1 MRKDAAGGEPMK
13 AECGQHRER
22 FGEYLDGEMPEAD
35 RNALEAHVAKCAECR
50 RELNLLHQTIR
61 TVAELPERSA
71 PVGFPERVARSIAA
85 DRAPVGRPRMIVL
98 CARALPVAAMLT
110 LVLGLL
116 VYVPGRKPTSGPAEA
131 RHLAM
136 ARRVAEPEAPVARPA
151 AAEAR
156 TVAPGRAFSEEGARE
171 FLPVAMMRED
181 ASELA
186 DRLERVTGFPAGAP
200 HIREQLGQ
208 AGAVRGM
215 AGARARDEMELP
227 GPPALSWRE
236 LETPEDE
243 SLRVLSVL
251 QAGAPFVFTQVASE
265 GFAEPAGRAQQVFT
279 VMAEE
284 PIAVM
289 RQTVAVANGIGV
301 AAALRVEPEDKD
313 GGGVDV
319 FLTVPAA
326 RYDGLLKELVKLAPP
341 ERQSLANTDVGSGEF
356 LEAML
361 TNYAVYKGAR
371 EADEKFKEGQTVA
384 APAKSASLAF
394 GAVRTTPEAA
404 PAEEARRRA
413 GQAGHRAARAG
424 GFLSEAAAPV
434 SLVIRI
440 QKPAPPAE
448 AGR

>member
-1 MRKDAAGGEPMK
+1 LRKDAAGGEPMK

-35 RNALEAHVAKCAECR
+35 RNALEAHVAECAECR

-61 TVAELPERSA
+61 TVAELPKRSA
-71 PVGFPERVARSIAA
+71 PAGFGERVARSIAA
-85 DRAPVGRPRMIVL
+85 GRAPAEGRRLIVL
-98 CARALPVAAMLT
+98 CARALPVAAMLA

-116 VYVPGRKPTSGPAEA
+116 VYVPGRKPTSGPAEV

-136 ARRVAEPEAPVARPA
+136 ARRVAEPEASGARA
-151 AAEAR
+151 AAGEA
-156 TVAPGRAFSEEGARE
+156 VAAVPAEALREEGIRR
-171 FLPVAMMRED
+171 LSPVAMMRED
-181 ASELA
+181 ASQLA

-200 HIREQLGQ
+200 HARAPLGET
-208 AGAVRGM
+208 GAVRGV
-215 AGARARDEMELP
+215 AGVRGRDERELL

-243 SLRVLSVL
+243 SLRVL
-251 QAGAPFVFTQVASE
+251 QAGVPFVFTQVASE
-265 GFAEPAGRAQQVFT
+265 RFAEPAGRAQQVFT

-289 RQTVAVANGIGV
+289 RRTVAVANGIGV

-313 GGGVDV
+313 DGGVDV

-341 ERQSLANTDVGSGEF
+341 EKQSLANTDVGSGEF
-356 LEAML
+356 FEAML
-361 TNYAVYKGAR
+361 ANYAFYKGTR
-371 EADEKFKEGQTVA
+371 EADEKSKEGQTVA
-384 APAKSASLAF
+384 APARSTSLAF
-394 GAVRTTPEAA
+394 GAVRTTPETAA

-413 GQAGHRAARAG
+413 GRARYYWAARAG
-424 GFLSEAAAPV
+424 GPSNGPAAPV

-448 AGR
+448 ARR

>member
-1 MRKDAAGGEPMK
+1 
-13 AECGQHRER
+13 
-22 FGEYLDGEMPEAD
+22 
-35 RNALEAHVAKCAECR
+35 V
-50 RELNLLHQTIR
+50 
-61 TVAELPERSA
+61 
-71 PVGFPERVARSIAA
+71 
-85 DRAPVGRPRMIVL
+85 
-98 CARALPVAAMLT
+98 
-110 LVLGLL
+110 
-116 VYVPGRKPTSGPAEA
+116 
-131 RHLAM
+131 
-136 ARRVAEPEAPVARPA
+136 
-151 AAEAR
+151 
-156 TVAPGRAFSEEGARE
+156 
-171 FLPVAMMRED
+171 
-181 ASELA
+181 
-186 DRLERVTGFPAGAP
+186 
-200 HIREQLGQ
+200 
-208 AGAVRGM
+208 
-215 AGARARDEMELP
+215 
-227 GPPALSWRE
+227 
-236 LETPEDE
+236 
-243 SLRVLSVL
+243 
-251 QAGAPFVFTQVASE
+251 PFVFTQVASE

-326 RYDGLLKELVKLAPP
+326 RYDWLLKELVKLAPP